1 MKGDSSRNGFLKSW
15 ISSTCT
21 EPGAFGSSCMQLLN
35 KGCSVQG
42 SCDVVCKWD
51 ASLPS
56 TDRSKVCKEP
66 HELTHSLISTSKPWS
81 FWFKYT
87 NYISIDHLSILLPR
101 IPAYLLLHLIHQ
113 GFPFLWATEAMQHEW
128 TAETKCTWN
137 QPSHAFLANAERKA
151 WQNVWVRLKIEYNQ
165 FRWLYIYIITIFP
178 TEIVT
183 NGGNIFR
190 QTRFWLW
197 QMIDFSWLMRR
208 TWKLRSQKFGC
219 ALTLHLLLLLF
230 QICEF
235 TAFPLAPH
243 IPGTSCA
250 F

>member
-1 MKGDSSRNGFLKSW
+1 MIDIYHRYIYRSPFHSSPSNPCLSVVASDSPRLPFPLGNGGDTTRMNGWNRSCTWWLSRHWRFLGKCWKKSLPK
-15 ISSTCT
+15 CL
-21 EPGAFGSSCMQLLN
+21 GSSKNRIQHN
-35 KGCSVQG
+35 
-42 SCDVVCKWD
+42 
-51 ASLPS
+51 S
-56 TDRSKVCKEP
+56 TNFD
-66 HELTHSLISTSKPWS
+66 
-81 FWFKYT
+81 
-87 NYISIDHLSILLPR
+87 
-101 IPAYLLLHLIHQ
+101 
-113 GFPFLWATEAMQHEW
+113 G
-128 TAETKCTWN
+128 
-137 QPSHAFLANAERKA
+137 
-151 WQNVWVRLKIEYNQ
+151 
-165 FRWLYIYIITIFP
+165 YIITIFP

-243 IPGTSCA
+243 IPGTSWHLMCLLKSRGPGKTQNDNINIH
-250 F
+250 

>member
-165 FRWLYIYIITIFP
+165 FRWLYIYNHYFP
-178 TEIVT
+178 YWNCHEW
-183 NGGNIFR
+183 G
-190 QTRFWLW
+190 
-197 QMIDFSWLMRR
+197 
-208 TWKLRSQKFGC
+208 
-219 ALTLHLLLLLF
+219 
-230 QICEF
+230 
-235 TAFPLAPH
+235 
-243 IPGTSCA
+243 
-250 F
+250 